1 MSKVTVQQIKSWKM
15 KRGNIVNYTWE
26 IYKILASK
34 GCEQIMME
42 FDYEYRII
50 ASKACELMTMKDDEV
65 CDILVVKYKRKNFVT
80 NEMTDEMFTIIPK
93 NYKSL
98 KDLEVK
104 VLREL
109 YCI

>member
-34 GCEQIMME
+34 GCEQISME
-42 FDYEYRII
+42 FDFDYE
-50 ASKACELMTMKDDEV
+50 
-65 CDILVVKYKRKNFVT
+65 ILEVKYKRKNQIT
-80 NEMTDEMFTIIPK
+80 DEMTYEMFTIVPK
-93 NYKSL
+93 YYKTV
-98 KDLEVK
+98 KDLKAK
-104 VLREL
+104 VIREL